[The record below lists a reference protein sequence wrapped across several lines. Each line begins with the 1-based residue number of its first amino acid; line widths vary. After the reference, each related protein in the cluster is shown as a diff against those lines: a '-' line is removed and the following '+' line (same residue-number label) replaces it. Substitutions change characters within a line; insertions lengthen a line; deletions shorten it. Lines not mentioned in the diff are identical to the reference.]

1 MNLLLDTH
9 VLLWWLSDDT
19 RLGDQARGAIA
30 DARSRVWVSAASAW
44 EVVIK
49 AALGRLE
56 LPGPPAEVVPAALTE
71 NDFTP
76 LPISIEHALGVGHL
90 PAVHSDPFDRILIA
104 QAIAERLTL
113 VTADVIFARYPVP
126 VLPA

>member
-49 AALGRLE
+49 AALGRL
-56 LPGPPAEVVPAALTE
+56 
-71 NDFTP
+71 
-76 LPISIEHALGVGHL
+76 SC
-90 PAVHSDPFDRILIA
+90 
-104 QAIAERLTL
+104 L
-113 VTADVIFARYPVP
+113 VRRRRSYRRR
-126 VLPA
+126 

>member
-19 RLGDQARGAIA
+19 RLGDQARSAIA

-49 AALGRLE
+49 AALGRLA
-56 LPGPPAEVVPAALTE
+56 LPGPPAEVVRTALTE
-71 NDFTP
+71 NDFTS
-76 LPISIEHALGVGHL
+76 LAITIDHALAVSAL
-90 PAVHSDPFDRILIA
+90 PAIHADPFDRILVA

-113 VTADVIFARYPVP
+113 VTADTIFVRYPVP